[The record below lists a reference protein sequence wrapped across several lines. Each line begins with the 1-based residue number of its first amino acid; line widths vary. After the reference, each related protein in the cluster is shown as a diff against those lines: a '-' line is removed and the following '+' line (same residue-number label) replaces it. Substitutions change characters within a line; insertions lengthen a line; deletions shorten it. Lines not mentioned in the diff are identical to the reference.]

1 MGTVY
6 ASDLTSWYN
15 RINGIRNKTNINLG
29 DISVPSVQ
37 NIKATKEHYNNVV
50 SAINSLYSNTY
61 LSFADQTSALSTVSS
76 GDLMKL
82 LQITNINTRLDSLE
96 KICGNC
102 TTTSNST
109 QGTCAT
115 QTTCTTNSTK
125 STNST
130 FSFST
135 FSDDGH
141 RDKFT
146 FGTNVVY
153 GTASS
158 NFYGQKTLAAF
169 ATFNTEFTFG
179 GDATNSTKATN
190 STFTFTTNTDKT
202 TTNSTL
208 TNKTNTVVTS

>member
-1 MGTVY
+1 MGTIY

-15 RINGIRNKTNINLG
+15 KINSIRNKTNINLG
-29 DISVPSVQ
+29 NISVPSVQ
-37 NIKATKEHYNNVV
+37 NINATQKHYNDVV
-50 SAINSLYSNTY
+50 NAINSLYTNTY

-76 GDLMKL
+76 GDLMTL

-115 QTTCTTNSTK
+115 QATCTTD
-125 STNST
+125 STNVTST
-130 FSFST
+130 FNFST
-135 FSDDGH
+135 CADEGH
-141 RDKFT
+141 RNKFT
-146 FGTNVVY
+146 YGTNVVF

-158 NFYGQKTLAAF
+158 NFYGEKTRATF
-169 ATFNTEFTFG
+169 ATFTTEFTFG
-179 GDATNSTKATN
+179 EGNATNSTKATN

>member
-1 MGTVY
+1 
-6 ASDLTSWYN
+6 
-15 RINGIRNKTNINLG
+15 
-29 DISVPSVQ
+29 
-37 NIKATKEHYNNVV
+37 
-50 SAINSLYSNTY
+50 
-61 LSFADQTSALSTVSS
+61 
-76 GDLMKL
+76 MKL

-115 QTTCTTNSTK
+115 QTTCTTDSTK

-130 FSFST
+130 FNFST
-135 FSDDGH
+135 CSNEGH

-158 NFYGQKTLAAF
+158 NFYGQKTQAAF
-169 ATFNTEFTFG
+169 ATFSTEFTFG
-179 GDATNSTKATN
+179 EGDATKSTKATN
-190 STFTFTTNTDKT
+190 STFTFTTYIDKT